1 MTVHVRRSDTGVSKH
16 SGDTLPGVE
25 VKDADVFVGAAGG
38 HVLTRRIELNLP
50 GWKKKK
56 RIQVKHTEFI
66 RQVRRKGFRSAE
78 EDVTLSR
85 LPSSLRDPL

>member
-1 MTVHVRRSDTGVSKH
+1 MRVHVRRSDTGVSKH

-56 RIQVKHTEFI
+56 ENPAQTH
-66 RQVRRKGFRSAE
+66 
-78 EDVTLSR
+78 
-85 LPSSLRDPL
+85 

>member
-1 MTVHVRRSDTGVSKH
+1 MRVHVRRSDTGVSKH

-50 GWKKKK
+50 
-56 RIQVKHTEFI
+56 R
-66 RQVRRKGFRSAE
+66 
-78 EDVTLSR
+78 
-85 LPSSLRDPL
+85 